1 MKDKSK
7 IILVVVILLV
17 AAVIVRVCYGIK
29 EGKKNPIVTMQVAY
43 HDADGNEK
51 TGTIKMELYPD
62 VAPES
67 VANFIALANNG
78 FYDGLT
84 FHRIEKDF
92 VVQGGDK
99 EGTGSGSASVS
110 DLDKSVAKGS
120 DKDYTYSI
128 KGEFSANDVNNTL
141 KFGKG
146 VLGMARSDYS
156 SYGLTTEGYNSAS
169 SQFFIVTTDD
179 KAALKNLNQYYA
191 SFGKIIEGY
200 EFVEEIASVYSK
212 TEESNSEENK
222 TEEDSES
229 KDVPK
234 MNSVR
239 VETFGANY
247 GLPNKINYDEI
258 LSTVNKY
265 QSLFNNIN
273 SNTSTDVSTDTS
285 AKADATGNAQE

>member
-99 EGTGSGSASVS
+99 EGTGSGSASV
-110 DLDKSVAKGS
+110 
-120 DKDYTYSI
+120 TYSI

-179 KAALKNLNQYYA
+179 KAALNNLNQYYA

-285 AKADATGNAQE
+285 AEADATGNTQE